1 MLNKV
6 TMDYFKIE
14 NVHVFHVTCT
24 FNLFMLKSKAPR
36 LILLHTSLIF
46 FLKTRQKY
54 LLEVLQIANVKSINN
69 GKIIEII

>member
-14 NVHVFHVTCT
+14 QCSCFSC
-24 FNLFMLKSKAPR
+24 NLYFQLKSKAPR